1 VPARRRDCATTVFV
15 FKPLIFNVQTIK
27 EVAKMGSDSP
37 ITPALTGYRS
47 SGSICA
53 TAAEQSGRGPGALLP
68 PTRLRQLRI
77 LALAAVGALVLVAGL
92 RSAQLPSESVIGGP
106 YGWLLTSSTDLGP
119 ARSGHAQL
127 TVALHHSTRP
137 EALTQW
143 AKSRGLSVRWRPGE
157 DWAFVEGAPANVARA
172 FRVAVHNYR
181 NRGGQVFYAS
191 PQQPAVPVAV
201 RGEATAL
208 GRILGYRPPH
218 LAKPPNLPRDVPQ
231 PGLLPTQLPMTYNAT
246 PLRASGAGQTIV
258 FYEWASA
265 DQSDLD
271 AYSANFGLPKF
282 TPTAIGNPPAGKDHA
297 NEITE
302 ATMDLEVA
310 HAIAPEARLVVVNA
324 ATTIVKGDSGN
335 TYENVAKLFAT
346 VDTQFPRAVWSL
358 SIGWGCDR
366 MDTATD
372 LAPMRAKLAAAT
384 LHGTAAFDANGD
396 TGGFECKQYRADP
409 DGSVYSSP
417 PGESDIGLDSVASLP
432 AMTNVG
438 GTTLSTDARGLWV
451 AEQTWVES
459 PLSQGTGGGVS
470 AVFDRPSFQNTVSTP
485 EDTRHRLTPDVAAD
499 ADPST
504 GMYLLLNGQWQVGGG
519 TSQAAPIWAGL
530 AALMNQ
536 YLLAQGGKVLGDL
549 NPLLYRIAAG
559 AAKPAFHDVVLGG
572 NAVNTARPGYDL
584 VSGLGTPNVDNLVHD
599 VLDIQ
604 QGRG

>member
-181 NRGGQVFYAS
+181 NLGGLVFYAS

-201 RGEATAL
+201 RGEVTAL

-218 LAKPPNLPRDVPQ
+218 LAKPPNLPLDVPS

-258 FYEWASA
+258 FYEWAAA

-282 TPTAIGNPPAGKDHA
+282 TPTAIGNPPTGKGHA

-310 HAIAPEARLVVVNA
+310 HAIAPGARLVVVNA

-346 VDTQFPRAVWSL
+346 VDTQFPGAVWSL

-396 TGGFECKQYRADP
+396 TGGLECKQYRADP

-451 AEQTWVES
+451 A
-459 PLSQGTGGGVS
+459 
-470 AVFDRPSFQNTVSTP
+470 AP